1 MRPPWC
7 RLRSGSGARALDPST
22 SEEFSEQFDVEA
34 LRSAVIEARQAETQ
48 ARLAVRTAEERI
60 AAYESRAKDLQATA
74 SAEREA
80 RAQTRSGGRTATT
93 GEDRHRGPCC
103 CGWRREPT

>member
-1 MRPPWC
+1 MQASSGSRRTGARPP
-7 RLRSGSGARALDPST
+7 T

-34 LRSAVIEARQAETQ
+34 LRSAVIEARQAETCC
-48 ARLAVRTAEERI
+48 RLAVRTAEERI

-80 RAQTRSGGRTATT
+80 RAQASQRQPNGDDRRRSPQRSLLLRLA
-93 GEDRHRGPCC
+93 P
-103 CGWRREPT
+103 